1 MGYRFLHL
9 IKKKV
14 NNKARV
20 EGSICEAYIIEEI
33 STFCSFYF
41 ESHIQTKINKVE
53 RNDVGGEVD
62 APEGC
67 LSIFTH
73 PGRAVGREKI
83 RYLTDVELQAANIYV
98 LLNCDEIQP
107 FVE

>member
-1 MGYRFLHL
+1 M
-9 IKKKV
+9 KKKV

-33 STFCSFYF
+33 STFCCFYF
-41 ESHIQTKINKVE
+41 ESHVQTKLNQVE
-53 RNDVGGEVD
+53 RNDDGGEVD
-62 APEGC
+62 APDGC

-73 PGRAVGREKI
+73 PGRGVGKERI
-83 RYLTDVELQAANIYV
+83 RYLTDVELKAATIYV